1 MQKLQANRYLRILAV
16 GFGSGGSDPFSL
28 RSNLGHCLQI
38 GRPRVKGARSGGA
51 GSPEMASRGGAR
63 RTWPKSAV
71 PGLKSTRLRV
81 WDGQHAMRDPPG
93 L

>member
-16 GFGSGGSDPFSL
+16 GFGSGGSDLFSL

-51 GSPEMASRGGAR
+51 LPPATNPAAGDRRRKRIRGYGARFGLWFGRGGSPGNA
-63 RTWPKSAV
+63 
-71 PGLKSTRLRV
+71 
-81 WDGQHAMRDPPG
+81 
-93 L
+93 